1 MSPVIRTIL
10 VLILSL
16 LGTALST
23 AAAGPGVW
31 SYQGR
36 LTDSLGNP
44 LSGTVDLEFRVY
56 QDFGSSWVVH
66 WTELHTEVPLT
77 NGLFTVELGKEVPFP
92 DNMLGYSGLRL
103 GVSVNGDDWRDISQ
117 PLTSVPYSSRTETI
131 SGATGG
137 WIDGDVWI
145 RNGASIENWNDYG
158 ALSVGSSPS
167 LTMDGDEIHGRGTS
181 LWLQKLGGDLGI
193 GPNETLA
200 KVHVTGETIELPDT
214 ALKNESMII
223 EDDDAILGLYS
234 DEGGIAGS
242 AVTLGEIQSGELA
255 TKWSMIRETSN
266 GGNGLRLAFGTS
278 RNPFN
283 NPVRLYV
290 DNTGEVGIGTRNPNY
305 DLDVR
310 GTIGNNSTQYHSD
323 RRWKKNIRTFDSALD
338 RVSRLRGVSFEWRR
352 GEFADMNFPEGTRV
366 GLIAQEVEEVVPEL
380 VHTNKDGYKSVEYAN
395 LVAVL
400 IEAVKKLRTE
410 NQSQDDR
417 IEMLESELRQLQAQ
431 L

>member
-1 MSPVIRTIL
+1 
-10 VLILSL
+10 
-16 LGTALST
+16 
-23 AAAGPGVW
+23 
-31 SYQGR
+31 
-36 LTDSLGNP
+36 
-44 LSGTVDLEFRVY
+44 
-56 QDFGSSWVVH
+56 
-66 WTELHTEVPLT
+66 
-77 NGLFTVELGKEVPFP
+77 
-92 DNMLGYSGLRL
+92 MLGYPDLRL
-103 GVSVNGDDWRDISQ
+103 GVSVDGGDYRALSQ

-137 WIDGDVWI
+137 VIRGNTRVLNGTSIGDTDDFGYFTI
-145 RNGASIENWNDYG
+145 
-158 ALSVGSSPS
+158 GSYP
-167 LTMDGDEIHGRGTS
+167 LITMDENEIWCRGST
-181 LWLQKLGGDLGI
+181 LQLQRQGGVLGI
-193 GPNETLA
+193 GSDEALA
-200 KVHVTGETIELPDT
+200 KVHVTGESIQLPDT

-234 DEGGIAGS
+234 DQGGIAGS

-266 GGNGLRLAFGTS
+266 GGDGLRLAFGTS

-323 RRWKKNIRTFDSALD
+323 RRWKKNIRKIDNALD
-338 RVSRLRGVSFEWRR
+338 RVSLLRGVSFEWRR
-352 GEFADMNFPEGTRV
+352 GEFTDMNFPEGTRV

-380 VHTNKDGYKSVEYAN
+380 VHTNKKGYKSVEYAN

-400 IEAVKKLRTE
+400 IEAVKELRTE